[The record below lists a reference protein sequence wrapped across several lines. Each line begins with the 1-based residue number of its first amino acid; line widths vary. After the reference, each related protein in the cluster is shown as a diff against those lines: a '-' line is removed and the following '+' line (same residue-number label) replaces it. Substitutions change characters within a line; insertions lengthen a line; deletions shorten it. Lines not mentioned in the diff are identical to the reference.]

1 MLSLRPVVD
10 GLHLGVCFLAPNG
23 LGLGG
28 RGDVRRADG
37 LQCELFGPLESDEG
51 AFTREPQ

>member
-1 MLSLRPVVD
+1 VLSLRPVVD